1 MPDPANSAWLPA
13 VERWAG
19 GPVTV
24 VAREPLAGGYAA
36 AAVQRVDL
44 EVGGRALAVVVKRVA
59 PAEVA
64 AMRALAVVRELP
76 RPRLLAAGPDWL
88 VLPYYP
94 GEPATDGPEVPVQ
107 VWDALARVHAH
118 WWRKRPRGL
127 PVVDAEF
134 WRALCDRTLVA
145 LRGAEARAP
154 GAGLDE
160 AVRAVARWRGDERM
174 LGAVASLP
182 RTLVHGDPHRGN
194 ILLAA
199 GTATLIDWGGA
210 RVAPAALDL
219 AVLRAQG
226 AVDLTPY
233 RVRFAELT
241 GGGPPPELLAVE
253 EHWADVYA
261 HVQYLGFA
269 ADHLGP
275 ERVRDMVA
283 VAARAHVALDVALRR

>member
-1 MPDPANSAWLPA
+1 
-13 VERWAG
+13 
-19 GPVTV
+19 
-24 VAREPLAGGYAA
+24 
-36 AAVQRVDL
+36 
-44 EVGGRALAVVVKRVA
+44 
-59 PAEVA
+59 
-64 AMRALAVVRELP
+64 
-76 RPRLLAAGPDWL
+76 
-88 VLPYYP
+88 
-94 GEPATDGPEVPVQ
+94 
-107 VWDALARVHAH
+107 
-118 WWRKRPRGL
+118 
-127 PVVDAEF
+127 
-134 WRALCDRTLVA
+134 
-145 LRGAEARAP
+145 
-154 GAGLDE
+154 
-160 AVRAVARWRGDERM
+160 M

-253 EHWADVYA
+253 GHWADVYA

-283 VAARAHVALDVALRR
+283 VAARAHVALDAALRR